1 MKRLSL
7 FAGFAAALVAA
18 LVYLVPVQESPA
30 DEAAARACLASLVT
44 SAIAGGMRLRA
55 SDTAAA
61 GPQEAITY
69 RVTLYKGLSYVLIGC
84 ADGEG
89 VDLDMRLY
97 DSEGNLVSNDKS
109 PDAQPFVDVEP
120 PHTGEYALQVLVYK
134 SEAPKT
140 DFAVA
145 IAYMD

>member
-18 LVYLVPVQESPA
+18 LVLLVPVQQSHA
-30 DEAAARACLASLVT
+30 DEAAARSCLDSMV
-44 SAIAGGMRLRA
+44 SGAIASGMRLRA
-55 SDTAAA
+55 SDAATA

-69 RVTLYKGLSYVLIGC
+69 RVTLYKGLSYVLLGC
-84 ADGEG
+84 ADGEA

-97 DSEGNLVSNDKS
+97 DGEGNLVSNDKS
-109 PDAQPFVDVEP
+109 PDAQPFVDVSP

-145 IAYMD
+145 IAYMF